1 MKQVSVS
8 EFKNQFDDLV
18 QQVFNGEEVE
28 VCDNGHSFKLVPT
41 QQAEDCAPEEVSSDA
56 PARPRRKAGSMK
68 GLIVYMADDFDAP
81 LEEFK
86 EYM

>member
-18 QQVFNGEEVE
+18 QQVFKGEEVE
-28 VCDNGHSFKLVPT
+28 VCDNGHSFKLVPMPQT
-41 QQAEDCAPEEVSSDA
+41 E
-56 PARPRRKAGSMK
+56 ARPRRTAGSLK
-68 GLIVYMADDFDAP
+68 GQIWMADDFDAP
-81 LEEFK
+81 LEELK